1 MKVLVTGASGQLGS
15 EVAVRLQQQ
24 GHHVI
29 MPGRDEMDFTSPET
43 LMQCIRHHRPEQVV
57 NCAAYTQVDRA
68 ESEPDTAFAVNRDAP
83 GRLAEAVAENGGSLL
98 HVSTD
103 FVFDGKRD
111 TPWNE
116 TDKPDP
122 LCVYGR
128 SKLAGEQAVMQ
139 VLPDATV
146 LRTAWV
152 YGVNGHNFV
161 KTILRVA
168 RDGKPL
174 RVVDDQVGTPTW
186 SSDIA
191 DVIARLLADGA
202 TGLYHY
208 TNAGKTSWYG
218 FARAILEEAAVQ
230 GFEIRT
236 VEVTP
241 IGTADWPT
249 PAVRPAFSVL
259 DTGKIESR
267 LSLSIPAWRDSLKKM
282 LRDLYTCADCL

>member
-1 MKVLVTGASGQLGS
+1 MNVLVTGASGQLGS
-15 EVAVRLQQQ
+15 EVGVRLQQQ

-103 FVFDGKRD
+103 FVFDGRRD
-111 TPWNE
+111 TPWRE